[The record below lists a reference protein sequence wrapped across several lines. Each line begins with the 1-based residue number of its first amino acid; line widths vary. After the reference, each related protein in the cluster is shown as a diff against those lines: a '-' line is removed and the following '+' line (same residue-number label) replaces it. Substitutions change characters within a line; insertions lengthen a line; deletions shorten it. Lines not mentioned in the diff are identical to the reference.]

1 VASGRDAV
9 DVDVQVRKAEPYFAP
24 ARPDNPLDN
33 EDPDINSDGIQLY
46 LFLPDSQAHGSW
58 LLVPDHHGGVRV
70 TPRQAGGSLPALEAD
85 WRLTPEGYRVR
96 CRIARGPRG
105 LGIDRAF
112 MLNVVINE
120 ISRDRER
127 RRGQLVATG
136 ATGEWVYLRGDRE
149 DPHRMLAFEIV
160 DA

>member
-1 VASGRDAV
+1 
-9 DVDVQVRKAEPYFAP
+9 
-24 ARPDNPLDN
+24 
-33 EDPDINSDGIQLY
+33 
-46 LFLPDSQAHGSW
+46 
-58 LLVPDHHGGVRV
+58 
-70 TPRQAGGSLPALEAD
+70 
-85 WRLTPEGYRVR
+85 
-96 CRIARGPRG
+96 
-105 LGIDRAF
+105 

-149 DPHRMLAFEIV
+149 DPHRMLAFAIV